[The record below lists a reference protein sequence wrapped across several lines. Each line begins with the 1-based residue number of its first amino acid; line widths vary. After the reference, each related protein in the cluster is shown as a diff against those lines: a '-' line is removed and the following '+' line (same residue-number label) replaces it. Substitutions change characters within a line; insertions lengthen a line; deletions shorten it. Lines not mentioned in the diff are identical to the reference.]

1 MNENHKS
8 YEMRGKGYEK
18 RTCDE
23 SRSGQASQFVGLGL
37 ELLRDQQLDIFYTS
51 QLHQHSHHEAIPL
64 GCGWALEVEGVT
76 EDGAEEHT
84 SGTAARTSAKSEEV
98 VRNDAAHRAPR
109 TNVDV
114 DRHIGNNGSVL
125 ECMMINDADNAS
137 DL

>member
-1 MNENHKS
+1 MNQNHET
-8 YEMRGKGYEK
+8 YDVRDKGYEQ
-18 RTCDE
+18 RACDE

-37 ELLRDQQLDIFYTS
+37 ELLRDQQLDIFDTS

-64 GCGWALEVEGVT
+64 GRRWALEVEGVT

-125 ECMMINDADNAS
+125 ECMMIDDADNAS